1 MELKEFIEKQ
11 MRDHR
16 YYANSFVKAPSI
28 SNEHYHP
35 KTGKRIGFNEM
46 SSLIDR
52 DAEKRAN
59 AILKRMQE

>member
-1 MELKEFIEKQ
+1 MELKQFIKKQ

-16 YYANSFVKAPSI
+16 HYANSFVKAPSI

-35 KTGKRIGFNEM
+35 KTGKRLGWNEM

-52 DAEKRAN
+52 DSEKRAN
-59 AILKRMQE
+59 AIIKRIGK

>member
-1 MELKEFIEKQ
+1 

-16 YYANSFVKAPSI
+16 HYANSFVKAPSI

-35 KTGKRIGFNEM
+35 KTGKRLGWNEM

-52 DAEKRAN
+52 DSEKRAN
-59 AILKRMQE
+59 AIIKRIGK

>member
-16 YYANSFVKAPSI
+16 NYANSFVKAPSI

-35 KTGKRIGFNEM
+35 KTGRLLGWNEM
-46 SSLIDR
+46 SSLIDN
-52 DAEKRAN
+52 DAEKRAK
-59 AILKRMQE
+59 AIIKRMR